1 MAKKWPTFET
11 KDLVDT
17 PDDAELMRRWKK
29 YDREMKAL
37 IATGTV
43 YQDDDGWWHDKA
55 TGELI
60 GPDPEIERP
69 GTDEELAQAKPLREA
84 HPDLY
89 EGIQR
94 ARGRPPVENRK
105 QQVSLRLSPDVLA
118 KLKASGK
125 GWQSRVDEIL
135 RKAVGL

>member
-1 MAKKWPTFET
+1 MANKWPIFET
-11 KDLVDT
+11 VDA
-17 PDDAELMRRWKK
+17 PDDAELMRRWRK

-43 YQDDDGWWHDKA
+43 YQDGDGWWHDKA
-55 TGELI
+55 TGELV

-69 GTDEELAQAKPLREA
+69 LTDEDLAQARPFSEA
-84 HPDLY
+84 HPDLH
-89 EGIQR
+89 ESIQR

-118 KLKASGK
+118 RLKASGK